1 MGVLLLKPKLYIPP
15 PRPGLVL
22 RQRLIERLNE
32 RLWSP
37 DPAPGGRFGR
47 KLTLISAP
55 AGFGK
60 TTLLGEWVH
69 ATEAQHAPLRV
80 AWVSLDQD
88 DNDPAHFWSY
98 VIAALQT
105 VRVGVGQAILDGL
118 GSSGWAAG
126 APPIEVLL
134 TDLINEIVE
143 LAEPLVLVLDDLHLV
158 TEQQVHR
165 GIVFLL
171 HHLPPHMHLVLCSR
185 ADPPWPLARLR
196 ARREVTELR
205 MADLRFT
212 PEEAAAFLNE
222 SMHLGLSSP
231 DVAVLGIRTEGW
243 IAGLQMAGL
252 AMQSLQVPQGPG
264 GVPGDLEAPVGTL
277 TSGPAGKPAD
287 RSAFVAALSGTERFI
302 LDYLVEEVL
311 SQQPAAV
318 QEFLLKTSI
327 LERLVAPLC
336 DAILGEGW
344 EPPPA
349 GDERI
354 VEPSSAGSHL
364 YLPSPSASQTIL
376 EHLEQANLFIVPLDT
391 RREWYRYHRLF
402 ADLLRQRLHRL
413 YPPSQE
419 AGQGI
424 VPALHRRAS
433 EWYESQGY
441 LADAIEH
448 ALAAGDDTR
457 AADLIEA
464 GAGDTLMRSEVL
476 TFLHWVEALPGELV
490 RARPF
495 LCLYQAWALFLS
507 GRSLESVEARL
518 QDLGKDPE
526 LAAGRVAP
534 LRAFVAIFQGQVG
547 RAAELSH
554 QALEQLPEREAFL
567 RSIAAWELGMCH
579 LVSRDFE
586 TGRRLLDEAA
596 RISQKAGNVMIAVMT
611 LCNLAELHMAEGHLD
626 RARETYGQALERA
639 TSPQGRRF
647 PVAGMALIGLGDLFR
662 EWNDVGAAVRYLE
675 EGIELVKQWGEIGA
689 IDGYVAMARLR
700 QSQGDVVGVRDAM
713 HEAQQLA
720 LKFDATEIDDVMVAM
735 HQARL
740 WIAQGDLEA
749 AAHWV
754 EERGLKADAGLA
766 ELEGGDAGF
775 DRHIR
780 RREYIVLARQLI
792 AQGQPAEA
800 LSLLELLLP
809 LITEHGSRGRVIE
822 LHLLKALALQAQGEL
837 VGALAALER
846 ALSLAEPGGYVR
858 IFVDEGPPMARLL
871 YRAAGGGAVSRYVG
885 ELLAAFDLERVP
897 EAGHPPASAQAAGAR
912 PGAEWIEPLS
922 EREIEVL
929 QLVAEGFTN
938 REVAQQLALSLPTI
952 KWHTSNIYG
961 KLAVKNR
968 TEAVARARALGILST
983 V

>member
-1 MGVLLLKPKLYIPP
+1 MSVPLLKPKLYIPP

-32 RLWSP
+32 GLWSP

-69 ATEAQHAPLRV
+69 AAETQHAPLRI

-105 VRVGVGQAILDGL
+105 VQTGAGQAILDEL

-185 ADPPWPLARLR
+185 ADPPWALARLR
-196 ARREVTELR
+196 ARGEVTELR
-205 MADLRFT
+205 MTDLRFT
-212 PEEAAAFLNE
+212 LQEAAAFLNE
-222 SMHLGLSSP
+222 GMHLGLSSP
-231 DVAVLGIRTEGW
+231 DVAVLGTRTEGW
-243 IAGLQMAGL
+243 IAGLQMAAL
-252 AMQSLQVPQGPG
+252 AMQSLQTPRELG
-264 GVPGDLEAPVGTL
+264 GTRG
-277 TSGPAGKPAD
+277 GPAGRPAD
-287 RSAFVAALSGTERFI
+287 LSAFVAALSGTERFI

-336 DAILGEGW
+336 DAVLGEGW
-344 EPPPA
+344 EPSRA
-349 GDERI
+349 EDERI
-354 VEPSSAGSHL
+354 VDSSSAGRRL
-364 YLPSPSASQTIL
+364 YPPFPSASQAIL
-376 EHLEQANLFIVPLDT
+376 ERLEQANLFIVPLDT
-391 RREWYRYHRLF
+391 RREWYRYHHLF
-402 ADLLRQRLHRL
+402 ADLLQQRLHRF

-526 LAAGRVAP
+526 LTAGRVAP

-547 RAAELSH
+547 RAAELSR

-579 LVSRDFE
+579 MVSRDFE

-596 RISQKAGNVMIAVMT
+596 RISQRAGNVMIAVLT
-611 LCNLAELHMAEGHLD
+611 LCNLAELQMAEGHLD
-626 RARETYGQALERA
+626 RARETYEQALERA
-639 TSPQGRRF
+639 TPPQGRRF

-662 EWNDVGAAVRYLE
+662 EWNDFQAAVRYLE

-689 IDGYVAMARLR
+689 LDGYVAMARLR
-700 QSQGDVVGVRDAM
+700 QSQGDEDGVRDALR
-713 HEAQQLA
+713 EAQQLA

-735 HQARL
+735 HQGRL

-749 AAHWV
+749 ATRWV
-754 EERGLKADAGLA
+754 EARGLRADAGVA
-766 ELEGGDAGF
+766 ESEGSDAGF
-775 DRHIR
+775 EHHIR
-780 RREYIVLARQLI
+780 RREYIVLARLLI
-792 AQGQPAEA
+792 AQDRPAEA

-809 LITEHGSRGRVIE
+809 LIAEHGSRRRVIE
-822 LHLLKALALQAQGEL
+822 LYLLKALALQAQGEL
-837 VGALAALER
+837 VCALSALER

-871 YRAAGGGAVSRYVG
+871 YQAAGGGAAPQYVG

-897 EAGHPPASAQAAGAR
+897 EAGHAPAAAPAAGGR

-938 REVAQQLALSLPTI
+938 REVAQQLALSLPTV